1 MLTASLTWQNK
12 MISRCKRHQLGKP
25 PKLISSMLFFITQT
39 SSSTH
44 PYMGQYLVLVL
55 KTQLAS
61 IPITSLIVPL
71 LGSRGTTHVL
81 VESVT

>member
-1 MLTASLTWQNK
+1 
-12 MISRCKRHQLGKP
+12 
-25 PKLISSMLFFITQT
+25 MLFFIIQT
-39 SSSTH
+39 SSSTRT
-44 PYMGQYLVLVL
+44 YMGQYLVLVL

>member
-1 MLTASLTWQNK
+1 MQEASAWETSKTDFFNVLFSYNPN
-12 MISRCKRHQLGKP
+12 QL
-25 PKLISSMLFFITQT
+25 I
-39 SSSTH
+39 H
-44 PYMGQYLVLVL
+44 DMGQYLVLVL
-55 KTQLAS
+55 KTQLTS